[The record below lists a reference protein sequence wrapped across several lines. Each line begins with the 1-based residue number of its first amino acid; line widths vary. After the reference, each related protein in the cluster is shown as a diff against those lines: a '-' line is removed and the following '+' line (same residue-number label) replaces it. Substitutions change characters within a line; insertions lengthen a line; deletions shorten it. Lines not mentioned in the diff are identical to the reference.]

1 MQVSIKSLCSCKLFM
16 QSPCLLES
24 NAHDG
29 LHKSACI
36 IREPG
41 KHLETNSPA
50 NIDMLCTFVLVL
62 AIYKN
67 FLYNMCFIFL
77 VGGGRKK
84 ERERETNLSL
94 TIISEI
100 DDIMTQ
106 KKKQKVLQLG
116 SSFGTQNKSLRQI
129 WNART
134 IVLPDLVGDAEVR
147 EELDGDF
154 VHAWS
159 HWFALWCNQ
168 SICSKSISLPMPSE
182 THKQALASKKWNR
195 LQSKVLRRG
204 LTVFFRAL
212 PTKTGE
218 KWRENT

>member
-1 MQVSIKSLCSCKLFM
+1 MQVSMKSLCACKLL

-67 FLYNMCFIFL
+67 FIYNMFNMCFIFL

-84 ERERETNLSL
+84 ERERER
-94 TIISEI
+94 E
-100 DDIMTQ
+100 
-106 KKKQKVLQLG
+106 
-116 SSFGTQNKSLRQI
+116 RQI
-129 WNART
+129 
-134 IVLPDLVGDAEVR
+134 
-147 EELDGDF
+147 
-154 VHAWS
+154 
-159 HWFALWCNQ
+159 
-168 SICSKSISLPMPSE
+168 
-182 THKQALASKKWNR
+182 
-195 LQSKVLRRG
+195 
-204 LTVFFRAL
+204 
-212 PTKTGE
+212 
-218 KWRENT
+218 

>member
-1 MQVSIKSLCSCKLFM
+1 MQVSMKSLCSCKLFM

-67 FLYNMCFIFL
+67 FKYNMCFIFL
-77 VGGGRKK
+77 VGGWRKK

-106 KKKQKVLQLG
+106 KNKK
-116 SSFGTQNKSLRQI
+116 KSASI
-129 WNART
+129 G
-134 IVLPDLVGDAEVR
+134 IVFWDAKQVIEVDLKR
-147 EELDGDF
+147 KNYRL
-154 VHAWS
+154 AWS
-159 HWFALWCNQ
+159 RWRCRSQRGTWWRLCPCLV
-168 SICSKSISLPMPSE
+168 SLICTL
-182 THKQALASKKWNR
+182 
-195 LQSKVLRRG
+195 V
-204 LTVFFRAL
+204 
-212 PTKTGE
+212 
-218 KWRENT
+218 

>member
-1 MQVSIKSLCSCKLFM
+1 MQVSMKSLCSCKLFM

-50 NIDMLCTFVLVL
+50 NIDMLCTCVLVL

-67 FLYNMCFIFL
+67 FKYNMCFIFL
-77 VGGGRKK
+77 VGGWRKK

-106 KKKQKVLQLG
+106 KNKK
-116 SSFGTQNKSLRQI
+116 KSASI
-129 WNART
+129 G
-134 IVLPDLVGDAEVR
+134 IVFWGAKQVIEVDLKR
-147 EELDGDF
+147 K
-154 VHAWS
+154 
-159 HWFALWCNQ
+159 NYR
-168 SICSKSISLPMPSE
+168 
-182 THKQALASKKWNR
+182 LA
-195 LQSKVLRRG
+195 
-204 LTVFFRAL
+204 
-212 PTKTGE
+212 
-218 KWRENT
+218 

>member
-1 MQVSIKSLCSCKLFM
+1 MQVSMKSLCSCKLFM

-67 FLYNMCFIFL
+67 FIYNMCFIFL
-77 VGGGRKK
+77 VGGWRKK

-106 KKKQKVLQLG
+106 KNKK
-116 SSFGTQNKSLRQI
+116 KSASI
-129 WNART
+129 G
-134 IVLPDLVGDAEVR
+134 IVFWDAKQVIEVDLKR
-147 EELDGDF
+147 KNYRL
-154 VHAWS
+154 AWS
-159 HWFALWCNQ
+159 RWRCRSQRGTWWRLCPCLV
-168 SICSKSISLPMPSE
+168 SLICTL
-182 THKQALASKKWNR
+182 
-195 LQSKVLRRG
+195 V
-204 LTVFFRAL
+204 
-212 PTKTGE
+212 
-218 KWRENT
+218 